1 MNGSRQN
8 DHRTLLFRG
17 LPDGLD
23 ALILDNGSTA
33 AARQPRSNMP

>member
-1 MNGSRQN
+1 MTS
-8 DHRTLLFRG
+8 HRNARRYPTFHSLL
-17 LPDGLD
+17 DEIH